1 MNKPHLVNWPT
12 ICMQKRNSALGIR
25 SLSILNKAF
34 LGKWYWRFF
43 TKANSLWNRVIA
55 RKHGEEDETVSDLFI
70 CKAMCAYVSPRVV

>member
-12 ICMQKRNSALGIR
+12 ICMQKRNRALGIR

-70 CKAMCAYVSPRVV
+70 CKAMCAYVSLRVV